1 MRYGVFADVH
11 SNLEALAAALD
22 LFRSEKIG
30 HYLCMGDLVG
40 YGPDPNE
47 CVSLVRK
54 LPDLHIVAGNH
65 DRAACG
71 LKDTTWFN
79 EFARKAIVW
88 TRKTLTPDN
97 LMYLSELPRVA
108 RLQDMMLVHGSPRD
122 PLGEYLLTREQYA
135 DNYESLTAALTFIG
149 HSHVPFV
156 FGREAD
162 YTFRDPS
169 PVPLP
174 AKEKFIVNAGS
185 VGQPRDADARAA
197 CGIYDSS
204 ARTFSLY
211 RLDYDYA
218 ATQDKMYRARLP
230 VFLIERLG
238 HGK

>member
-11 SNLEALAAALD
+11 SNLEALTAVLD
-22 LFRSEKIG
+22 FFRSEKIG
-30 HYLCMGDLVG
+30 HFLCMGDLVG

-47 CVSLVRK
+47 CVSLVRE

-79 EFARKAIVW
+79 EFARKALVW
-88 TRKTLTPDN
+88 TRKTLTQDN
-97 LMYLSELPRVA
+97 LIYLSELPKVA

-135 DNYESLTAALTFIG
+135 EACGSLTAALTFIG

-156 FGREAD
+156 FGAD
-162 YTFRDPS
+162 ASFTFRDPS
-169 PVPLP
+169 PVTLP
-174 AKEKFIVNAGS
+174 AKEQFIINAGS
-185 VGQPRDADARAA
+185 VGQPRDVNTRAA
-197 CGIYDSS
+197 CGIYDPSD
-204 ARTFSLY
+204 RTFSLY
-211 RLDYDYA
+211 RLDYDLA
-218 ATQDKMYRARLP
+218 KTQDKMYHSRLP
-230 VFLIERLG
+230 VYLIERLG